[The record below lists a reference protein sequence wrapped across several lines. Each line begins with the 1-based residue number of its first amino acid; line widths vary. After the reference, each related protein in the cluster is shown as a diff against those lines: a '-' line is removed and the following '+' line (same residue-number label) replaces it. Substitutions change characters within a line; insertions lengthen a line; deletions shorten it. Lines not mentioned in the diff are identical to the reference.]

1 MSTLKQYFVIGLY
14 CLFGGSILTA
24 SAQTE
29 IQGLFDNESPLKMAL
44 SGTLPPFF
52 EDPSKTPRK
61 YAQVLIHLDANGTG
75 YVVIKGLKE
84 D

>member
-1 MSTLKQYFVIGLY
+1 MNALKLDFFIVFCFLLRI
-14 CLFGGSILTA
+14 SIPAAT
-24 SAQTE
+24 AQTE